1 MRRRTWLLV
10 GLSALL
16 VVGVVAM
23 HSLVL
28 RPAASMPSAG
38 ADHSHAAAMGG
49 STMTVAM
56 DVGHTGGDA
65 DLGGHGE
72 HGGGLLEG
80 CEGLVAICLALLVG
94 FATLLLLRER
104 VLRRVLWQLPPPT
117 AICLGLVRVAHQS
130 LSPLQRTTV
139 LRC

>member
-1 MRRRTWLLV
+1 MTRQTWLLV
-10 GLSALL
+10 ALSAVL

-28 RPAASMPSAG
+28 RPATVTPTAG
-38 ADHSHAAAMGG
+38 ADHSHAAATASSDMA
-49 STMTVAM
+49 VAQGV
-56 DVGHTGGDA
+56 DHTGGAA

-80 CEGLVAICLALLVG
+80 CDGLLAMCLAMLVG
-94 FATLLLLRER
+94 LAAFLLLRER

-117 AICLGLVRVAHQS
+117 AIRLGLVRVAHQS